1 MYLEL
6 TLPISVGRWTN
17 RIGFNIIKKVELY
30 IGSQLIDRMYGLWM
44 YIWTELTHTID
55 KKNLLD
61 TMVGTTANNGV
72 NNGLTA
78 NTPRTLTIPLLFSF
92 CRHHGAA
99 LPLLALY
106 NQDNPITLKFQF
118 NTLNNCLQLPANN
131 IGSFTNVKLWVDY
144 IYLEKSEKTMIIQN
158 PLDYLIE
165 SVQQLE
171 RSVVPGG
178 VRTIPLPFN
187 LPSKEL
193 MWVVSNNINDK
204 FTNFTSNLTT
214 SMVSKVQ
221 FKFNS
226 NDVFSSGFK
235 TNDYF
240 NLIVPFQYHNGSP
253 PNLGINCY
261 SFSLY
266 PEKLEPSGIINFKN
280 LTSSMNI
287 EVLGTG
293 TLNLYSFSYNI
304 LKFEN
309 GDATLVYKN

>member
-1 MYLEL
+1 
-6 TLPISVGRWTN
+6 
-17 RIGFNIIKKVELY
+17 
-30 IGSQLIDRMYGLWM
+30 
-44 YIWTELTHTID
+44 
-55 KKNLLD
+55 
-61 TMVGTTANNGV
+61 
-72 NNGLTA
+72 
-78 NTPRTLTIPLLFSF
+78 
-92 CRHHGAA
+92 
-99 LPLLALY
+99 
-106 NQDNPITLKFQF
+106 
-118 NTLNNCLQLPANN
+118 
-131 IGSFTNVKLWVDY
+131 
-144 IYLEKSEKTMIIQN
+144 
-158 PLDYLIE
+158 
-165 SVQQLE
+165 
-171 RSVVPGG
+171 
-178 VRTIPLPFN
+178 
-187 LPSKEL
+187 
-193 MWVVSNNINDK
+193 
-204 FTNFTSNLTT
+204 
-214 SMVSKVQ
+214 MVSKVQ

-226 NDVFSSGFK
+226 NDVFSSWFK